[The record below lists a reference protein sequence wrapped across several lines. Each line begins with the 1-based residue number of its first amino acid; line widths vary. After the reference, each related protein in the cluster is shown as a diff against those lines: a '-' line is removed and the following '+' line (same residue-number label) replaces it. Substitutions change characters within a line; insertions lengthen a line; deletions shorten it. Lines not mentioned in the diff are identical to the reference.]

1 MNALKCVPFVRDAG
15 VAGSNPAAPTI
26 FSRFRS
32 GSSSDQGGSRTM
44 IASAPT
50 ERRGDVRQDRLDHV
64 RIVGAAQL
72 IGDREQQ
79 RIGLGD
85 GLILLELLDQNL
97 RLGGVAA
104 AEDRARVG
112 VDEADLVLTPALV
125 TEIGAVA
132 LIDQREDAAAD

>member
-1 MNALKCVPFVRDAG
+1 
-15 VAGSNPAAPTI
+15 
-26 FSRFRS
+26 
-32 GSSSDQGGSRTM
+32 M

-64 RIVGAAQL
+64 RIVGDAQL